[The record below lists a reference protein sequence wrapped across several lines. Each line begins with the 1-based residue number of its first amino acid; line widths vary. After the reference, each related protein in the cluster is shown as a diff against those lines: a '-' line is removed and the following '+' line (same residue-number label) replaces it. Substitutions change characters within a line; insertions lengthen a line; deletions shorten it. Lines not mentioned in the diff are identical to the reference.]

1 MIIATIAAS
10 VINTGV
16 VAGFFDD
23 LVDDL
28 QNGSL
33 ESLVSDVVSDV
44 TDVVSDVAS
53 EIGKAQDNS
62 DTKSNAGS
70 DDVLDGLGGLFEN
83 SDETDDTDDYA
94 EEEVFEDS
102 INNEDNKIVVNYDQ
116 LSKKTSFFG
125 PEDPKQYLDDKPFTG
140 IVDHRWEKSGNRYR
154 IHYKDGLKHGLE
166 TAWYKNDSLKHTFTR
181 TNGMRLSSKEKQWY
195 ENGNKKYEAAKN
207 LELGPTMEWHENGQ
221 LGIKNELDVKNKY
234 LTKERWREDGTRLFK
249 EGWIQSKDKNYGF
262 QRERFVKLQKWDEEG
277 IKTFDTSGYLVGYEE
292 NIDKVADLA
301 YKWPDR
307 HDKYDDFYLAQYD
320 QKDDLG
326 SFLTISSLPVGT
338 DADSCY
344 YQNVVSRDYGWEI
357 KKNVVQTSHSKD
369 GYVITSNDLLQN
381 CVSPAYKACKED
393 KNDTNACDQLFYQ
406 GVYSSEDAALRTQR
420 QNLLKLERRLILKK
434 AEALKKKYAKTWNE
448 DITGIKRPTIIR
460 TRESNIPLVLEGKL
474 QDKITD
480 IGKYTHFSIGLGG
493 VKKTVTKKQTIAM
506 DISKK
511 DSSKVVEKDLMFDKL
526 YVVVNKKDVVNGYTN
541 VPRAFYGDKPY
552 TGFTITKYDNFAKAP
567 KSPIVDRLFSNLY
580 DGRGYEGHFVKEVVE
595 YKDGYLYGDSYGF
608 YPNGRPSMHKKYKNG
623 TLFDTKTWDPFG
635 YLVSEIIFKDGAA
648 VEERLYD
655 ENFDQAFL
663 EGHELYPDTELP
675 LLTSEID
682 IFNKQWLN
690 TLNEFYGERKLSINT
705 VAPLL
710 QLDYWDGLVK
720 TYWPNGNLQTE
731 EEYWAGSRHGEVR
744 IFEPVEI
751 DPETKKQKVRKI
763 IYYKLGREQAHLNI
777 LGFDYRES
785 LRRATLDY
793 ECGGGNFAECVLKG
807 VKNRLQVKV
816 ETSLEDGDKKYTH
829 TATWGRDNKKLAI
842 ELGIKRNLK
851 NITTSVNT
859 AQCVTH
865 YSKLKP
871 QVNKILVKI
880 SIDVAN
886 TENTDYIVSK
896 CEEARKK
903 YYSDQ
908 YIANADCKSVD
919 KQSMMYGKG
928 FNDSKYQTFG
938 LEELKD
944 HYIKDPVLACLVGT
958 YAGSDYYQHMRIIDK
973 GDKASGLSSNP
984 FMQDNGSSCDSSKGD
999 LCFGRVSKNPALIN
1013 NKYLDLS
1020 NWEKLSKK
1028 KSALIEK

>member
-44 TDVVSDVAS
+44 AS

-70 DDVLDGLGGLFEN
+70 NDVLDGLGGLFEN

-102 INNEDNKIVVNYDQ
+102 INNEDNQIVVNYDQ

-181 TNGMRLSSKEKQWY
+181 TNGKRLSSKEKQWY

-221 LGIKNELDVKNKY
+221 LGIKNALDIKNKY

-262 QRERFVKLQKWDEEG
+262 QRERFVKLQKWNEEG
-277 IKTFDTSGYLVGYEE
+277 IKTFDTSGHLVGHET
-292 NIDKVADLA
+292 NLNKVAEWA

-307 HDKYDDFYLAQYD
+307 HDKYEDFYLTLND
-320 QKDDLG
+320 QKGDLDL
-326 SFLTISSLPVGT
+326 FFTISSLPVGAG
-338 DADSCY
+338 ADSCY
-344 YQNVVSRDYGWEI
+344 YQNVVSKDYGSEI
-357 KKNVVQTSHSKD
+357 KNDAVQANHSKN
-369 GYVITSNDLLQN
+369 GYRIISNDLLKN
-381 CVSPAYKACKED
+381 CVSVAYKACKDD
-393 KNDTNACDQLFYQ
+393 KNDTNTCDKLFYQ

-434 AEALKKKYAKTWNE
+434 AESLKKKYAKTWDEN
-448 DITGIKRPTIIR
+448 IAGIKRPTIIR
-460 TRESNIPLVLEGKL
+460 TKDSNIPLVLEGKL
-474 QDKITD
+474 EDEIIKESTTTYID
-480 IGKYTHFSIGLGG
+480 IGLDG
-493 VKKTVTKKQTIAM
+493 VKKKVEKNQTIVM
-506 DISKK
+506 DISKM
-511 DSSKVVEKDLMFDKL
+511 DSSKIVDKDLMFDKL
-526 YVVVNKKDVVNGYTN
+526 YVVVNEKTK

-552 TGFTITKYDNFAKAP
+552 TGFTIITHDKVDFANILITAAFFDLYNKEKY
-567 KSPIVDRLFSNLY
+567 
-580 DGRGYEGHFVKEVVE
+580 RGLFVKEVVE

-608 YPNGRPSMHKKYKNG
+608 YPNGRPSMYKQYKKGLLYDN
-623 TLFDTKTWDPFG
+623 KTWDPFG
-635 YLVSEIIFKDGAA
+635 YLTSEFIFKDGVA
-648 VEERLYD
+648 VEERLYH
-655 ENFDQAFL
+655 ENFDQASL
-663 EGHELYPDTELP
+663 DGHELYPDTGLP

-690 TLNEFYGERKLSINT
+690 TLNKFYSTKKLSLKT
-705 VAPLL
+705 LATLVPGLTTEGAVV
-710 QLDYWDGLVK
+710 QMMWDGLVK
-720 TYWPNGNLQTE
+720 KYWPNGKLLTE
-731 EEYWAGSRHGEVR
+731 ETYWAGQRHGEVR
-744 IFEPVEI
+744 IFEPVEM
-751 DPETKKQKVRKI
+751 DSETNKQKVRRVI
-763 IYYKLGREQAHLNI
+763 NYKWGREQRSLS
-777 LGFDYRES
+777 LFEFDYRTTMK
-785 LRRATLDY
+785 RVILDY
-793 ECGGGNFAECVLKG
+793 ECDGGNFAECVLKG
-807 VKNRLQVKV
+807 VKNRVQIKAVTTLQ
-816 ETSLEDGDKKYTH
+816 DNDKKYIH
-829 TATWGRDNKKLAI
+829 TATWGNNKKIAMEVGL
-842 ELGIKRNLK
+842 KRNLK
-851 NITTSVNT
+851 TIVTSVNT
-859 AQCVTH
+859 APCATSYVKQNGKFIT
-865 YSKLKP
+865 
-871 QVNKILVKI
+871 NNILVKM
-880 SIDVAN
+880 STDVSNA
-886 TENTDYIVSK
+886 ENTDYIVSK

-908 YIANADCKSVD
+908 YIANSSCASETFF
-919 KQSMMYGKG
+919 GKN
-928 FNDSKYQTFG
+928 FNDTNQVESFG
-938 LEELKD
+938 RDTYLVD
-944 HYIKDPVLACLVGT
+944 PIKACSTGVYFNVNYL
-958 YAGSDYYQHMRIIDK
+958 QHMKIINK
-973 GDKASGLSSNP
+973 GDKLTGRFSNP